1 MIKRSLR
8 VIGLYALEAIAV
20 LFALVL
26 FAGGA
31 LLWRLAQGPMELDFL
46 MADAQERLGAAF
58 EGDLVSLSSL
68 EARFDTETGLLFIS
82 ARDVTVAEEGGTVLT
97 RAPLIEAGF
106 GLDSFLS
113 GHFAPSQV
121 AIEGGAVAIVRRA
134 DGAVGAGLGTPE
146 RVALQARPPGSG
158 RDVDAILELL
168 RNPGD
173 NALLGRL
180 TDVSIHSASI
190 RVVDAVNQLDWYVDE
205 AELRLARDA
214 ERLRGDLAG
223 RFATTAGFAAVA
235 LRLEAGADLDTF
247 LMEIRADNLSPRA
260 IAPLSGPF
268 ASAGQISAPINLEA
282 FASASRREGI
292 RAASVNLSVG
302 AGQIGR
308 GEAAQQ
314 IRGLTAV
321 IDYEPVDGAIRISE
335 LDVDSDILDTSLTGR
350 IYDLREFDDAFPRRW
365 LYELDIEEG
374 RLDLGGVFE
383 APPEWLGI
391 RLSGEM
397 NARDFEIG
405 FESLVAEIGPITARL
420 EGLARLRQLETG
432 EWLPDIRL
440 TGPVEGE
447 IPPDLVL
454 RYWPVELADGAR
466 DWVEGAII
474 GARISDAAIDLD
486 LNAESLLAGRLAN
499 ERMALSFA
507 FEDAAFRYISTMTP
521 VTGARGRA
529 TLFGNSFS
537 LEMSEGLIG
546 ETPVRHGFV
555 DIPRLNPRGAVA
567 RFGGEARA
575 SAQAVLS
582 LIDEE
587 PLNLV
592 SDYGLD
598 PQAITGQGD
607 VRFEI
612 RRPMLRDVPV
622 EDVGFDIHAVFTDV
636 TMDTGVR
643 NMVLTG
649 GDVELIATP
658 DAIEAAGTASLG
670 EARARIRWVET
681 FGLEDDASSTVLE
694 LEAQVPASA
703 LDRFGLPVRRYV
715 DGVIGVELS
724 TLGDVFD
731 FERITL
737 HTDLTSAEVEL
748 PGGFFVKPADEAAIA
763 NAEIVFTE
771 TGEIN
776 IQEFDLQADGLDAEA
791 TAQFGP
797 DGRLLAADV
806 SRIFID
812 NYIDASASAS
822 RLGGVEGPLALAVT
836 GAYFDAAS
844 LISNLSDFSGT
855 GGAPPPLGLT
865 VALDE
870 VRVSPSVIYSDLMI
884 DWQARETGEETLVLR
899 ADTGDGE
906 FAIDLTAPAGGRRE
920 IVLSAPDF
928 GELLRMLDL
937 YQNVE
942 GGALT
947 ITGSMPPA
955 GQEGQSDYVVSS
967 EDFTLVRMPVLA
979 RVLAAGSLPGLAALL
994 SGDGGIAFEQL
1005 QANVSIRDD
1014 IISVQ
1019 EARASGPSLGVTT
1032 EGAINMAGERL
1043 ALDGVL
1049 APSYGLN
1056 SLVGN
1061 LPLVGEALI
1070 SRPGEGVI
1078 GITFSVEG
1086 PFGQPTVIA
1095 NPLSVLAPGVLRR
1108 LFEGT
1113 AADRERERQGQ
1124 DEEIDDAAP
1133 ESLPEDGIEQES
1145 TTPEEL
1151 VPDDEAE
1158 GVPPDATLED
1168 NPADGDQPGNPDN

>member
-8 VIGLYALEAIAV
+8 VIVLYALEAIAV

-31 LLWRLAQGPMELDFL
+31 LLWRLSQGPMELDFL
-46 MADAQERLGAAF
+46 LADAQQRLGEAF

-82 ARDVTVAEEGGTVLT
+82 ARDVTVAETGGTVLT

-106 GLDSFLS
+106 GLDGLLT
-113 GHFAPSQV
+113 GQLAPSQV
-121 AIEGGAVAIVRRA
+121 SIEGGAVAIVRRA

-146 RVALQARPPGSG
+146 RVALDARPPGSG

-168 RNPGD
+168 RNPDD

-190 RVVDAVNQLDWYVDE
+190 RVVDAVNQLDWYIDR
-205 AELRLARDA
+205 AELTLARDA

-223 RFATTAGFAAVA
+223 RFATTAGFATVA

-247 LMEIRADNLSPRA
+247 LMEVRAENLSPRA

-268 ASAGQISAPINLEA
+268 AAAGQVSAPINLEA

-308 GEAAQQ
+308 GETVQQ
-314 IRGLTAV
+314 VRGLTAV

-335 LDVDSDILDTSLTGR
+335 LDVDTDILDTSLTGR
-350 IYDLREFDDAFPRRW
+350 IFDLREFDDAFPRRW
-365 LYELDIEEG
+365 QYELEIGEG

-383 APPEWLGI
+383 VPPEWRGI
-391 RLSGEM
+391 SMAGEM
-397 NARDFEIG
+397 NARDIEIG
-405 FESLVAEIGPITARL
+405 FSSLVAGIGPITAHL
-420 EGLARLRQLETG
+420 EGEARLRQLDTG
-432 EWLPDIRL
+432 EWLPDVRL
-440 TGPVEGE
+440 SGPIEGE
-447 IPPDLVL
+447 IPPALVL
-454 RYWPVELADGAR
+454 QYWPVELADGAR

-474 GARISDAAIDLD
+474 GARISDAEIDLD

-521 VTGARGRA
+521 VTQGRGRA
-529 TLFGNSFS
+529 TLFGNAFQ
-537 LEMSEGLIG
+537 LTMDEGRIG
-546 ETPVRHGFV
+546 ETPVRNGFV

-567 RFGGEARA
+567 RFGGEASA
-575 SAQAVLS
+575 NAQAVLS
-582 LIDEE
+582 LIDED

-598 PQAITGQGD
+598 PQAITGHGD

-622 EDVGFDIHAVFTDV
+622 EDVGFDIHAVFSDV

-643 NMVLTG
+643 NLVLTD
-649 GDVELIATP
+649 GDVELTARP
-658 DAIEAAGTASLG
+658 DALEAVGTASLG
-670 EARARIRWVET
+670 DAQTSIRWIES
-681 FGLEDDASSTVLE
+681 FGLEDDASSTVVE
-694 LEAQVPASA
+694 LAAQMPASA
-703 LDRFGLPVRRYV
+703 LDRFGIPVRRYV
-715 DGVIGVELS
+715 DGTIGIEMS
-724 TLGDVFD
+724 TLGNAFD
-731 FERITL
+731 FERVSL
-737 HTDLTSAEVEL
+737 RTDLTAAEVEV
-748 PGGFFVKPADEAAIA
+748 PGGFYVKPVDEAAIA
-763 NAEIVFTE
+763 TAEISFADN
-771 TGEIN
+771 GEISV
-776 IQEFDLQADGLDAEA
+776 QQFTMQAEGLDAAA

-797 DGRLLAADV
+797 DGRLLTADIA
-806 SRIFID
+806 RIFVD
-812 NYIDASASAS
+812 NYIEASATAS
-822 RLGGVEGPLALAVT
+822 RPGGPEAPLAFSIT

-844 LISNLSDFSGT
+844 IVSNLADFSGS
-855 GGAPPPLGLT
+855 GGAPPPLALS

-884 DWQARETGEETLVLR
+884 DWQTRQTGEESLVLR
-899 ADTGDGE
+899 AETGSGE
-906 FAIDLTAPAGGRRE
+906 FAIDMSAPARGRRQLA
-920 IVLSAPDF
+920 LSAPDF

-942 GGALT
+942 GGELT

-955 GQEGQSDYVVSS
+955 GQEGQSDYDVVS
-967 EDFTLVRMPVLA
+967 EGFTLVRMPVLA

-994 SGDGGIAFEQL
+994 SGDSGIAFEQL
-1005 QANVSIRDD
+1005 QANIAISDD
-1014 IISVQ
+1014 VITIS

-1032 EGAINMAGERL
+1032 DGSINMAGERL

-1070 SRPGEGVI
+1070 SRPGEGVV

-1095 NPLSVLAPGVLRR
+1095 NPLSVLAPGILRR

-1113 AADRERERQGQ
+1113 AADRERERQDQ
-1124 DEEIDDAAP
+1124 DAAQDNAAP
-1133 ESLPEDGIEQES
+1133 VEEPAEEAGPDDTPPEDEMQ
-1145 TTPEEL
+1145 
-1151 VPDDEAE
+1151 D
-1158 GVPPDATLED
+1158 
-1168 NPADGDQPGNPDN
+1168 